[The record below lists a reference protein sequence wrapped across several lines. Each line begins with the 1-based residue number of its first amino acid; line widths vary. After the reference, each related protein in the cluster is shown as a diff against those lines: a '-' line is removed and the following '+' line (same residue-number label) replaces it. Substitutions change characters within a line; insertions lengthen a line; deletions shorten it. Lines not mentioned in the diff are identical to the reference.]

1 MWKRLISCLL
11 SLVLSTY
18 PFGPSFMEYLA
29 GGEEA
34 SFDTIQNEIV
44 YLLGTGSCVVDEIGS
59 GTDNK
64 GNAYHFDF
72 VDDAAHLALAVGG
85 RTYTVTKAEQ
95 AENGAFSTYWFGQ
108 PAENGQEGPVYPF
121 VLHYYKDGMT
131 AGSRM
136 WRAMPGMPGI
146 FRRQRS

>member
-1 MWKRLISCLL
+1 MRKRLISCLL

-95 AENGAFSTYWFGQ
+95 AENGAASLRKTGRKGLAIPLSSTITRT
-108 PAENGQEGPVYPF
+108 V
-121 VLHYYKDGMT
+121 
-131 AGSRM
+131 
-136 WRAMPGMPGI
+136 
-146 FRRQRS
+146 

>member
-1 MWKRLISCLL
+1 MRKRLISCLL

-29 GGEEA
+29 GGEEV

-95 AENGAFSTYWFGQ
+95 AENGAVSTYWFGQ
-108 PAENGQEGPVYPF
+108 PAENGQEGPGYPF
-121 VLHYYKDGMT
+121 VLHYYKDGRRCAENAMT
-131 AGSRM
+131 SALSGSFM
-136 WRAMPGMPGI
+136 
-146 FRRQRS
+146 RR